1 MTEEPSVNPV
11 QEDLRERLHA
21 AIPGGAH
28 TYAKGDDQWPANAP
42 ALLVRGQGC
51 RVWDAE
57 GNEFLEYGM
66 GLRAVGLGHA
76 YPAVVSAAEAALREG
91 SNFTRPAM
99 VELECAEAFLDIV
112 SGADMVKFTKDGSS
126 ANTAAVKLA
135 RASTGRDLV
144 VLCSHHPFFSYDDWF
159 IGTTAI
165 DAGIPAAVADLTLT
179 FPYNDLPSL
188 ELLFA
193 EHPGRIACVVLEP
206 EREEPPLDGFLQ
218 GIADLCHREGA
229 VFALDEMITGFRWR
243 LGGAQAEYGVVPDLS
258 TFGKAMANG
267 FAVSA
272 LAGRRELMERGG
284 IRHEGPRVFL
294 LSTTHGAETHGL
306 AAAIATMDVY
316 REHDVIGHM
325 HEVGRLLRTEVEA
338 AIAAAGVEDFVGV
351 GGRDSNLGYRTFDQE
366 GQPSQPFRT
375 LFLQELVR
383 GGVLAPSFVVSYAHD
398 EQAVRQTVA
407 AVADALAVYRRA
419 LDEGVERYL
428 VGPPVKPVYRRFN

>member
-1 MTEEPSVNPV
+1 MTEEPSGSSV

-57 GNEFLEYGM
+57 GNEFVEYGM

-76 YPAVVSAAEAALREG
+76 YPAVVNAAEAALRDG
-91 SNFTRPAM
+91 SNFTRPAL

-159 IGTTAI
+159 IGTTSI

-179 FPYNDLPSL
+179 FPYNDLASL
-188 ELLFA
+188 ERLFA

-206 EREEPPLDGFLQ
+206 EREESPLDGFLQ
-218 GIADLCHREGA
+218 GVADLCHREGA
-229 VFALDEMITGFRWR
+229 VLVLDEMITGFRWR

-272 LAGRRELMERGG
+272 LAGRRDLMERGG
-284 IRHEGPRVFL
+284 IRGEGPRVFL

-316 REHDVIGHM
+316 RERDVIGRL

-351 GGRDSNLGYRTFDQE
+351 GGRDSNLGYRTLDQD
-366 GQPSQPFRT
+366 GRPSQPFRT

-383 GGVLAPSFVVSYAHD
+383 GGILAPSFVVSYAHD
-398 EQAVRQTVA
+398 EEAVQQTVA

-419 LDEGVERYL
+419 LDDGVERYL
-428 VGPPVKPVYRRFN
+428 VGPSVKPVYRRFN

>member
-1 MTEEPSVNPV
+1 VNEDALERPA

-21 AIPGGAH
+21 AIPGGSH

-57 GNEFLEYGM
+57 GNEFVEYGM

-76 YPAVVSAAEAALREG
+76 YPAVVSAAESALRDG
-91 SNFTRPAM
+91 SNFTRPAL

-112 SGADMVKFTKDGSS
+112 AGADMVKFTKDGSS

-159 IGTTAI
+159 IGTTPI
-165 DAGIPAAVADLTLT
+165 DAGIPAAVAELTLT
-179 FPYNDLPSL
+179 FPYNDLAAL
-188 ELLFA
+188 ERLFA
-193 EHPGRIACVVLEP
+193 EHPGEIACVVLEP
-206 EREEPPLDGFLQ
+206 ERDEPPLGGFLQ
-218 GIADLCHREGA
+218 GIADLCRREGA
-229 VFALDEMITGFRWR
+229 VFVLDEMITGFRWK

-306 AAAIATMDVY
+306 AAAIATMGVY
-316 REHDVIGHM
+316 REQDVIGRL
-325 HEVGRLLRTEVEA
+325 HEVGRLLRTQVEE
-338 AIAAAGVEDFVGV
+338 AIAAAGLDDFVGV
-351 GGRDSNLGYRTFDQE
+351 GGRDSNLAYRTLDQE
-366 GQPSQPFRT
+366 GKPSQPFRT
-375 LFLQELVR
+375 LFMQELVR
-383 GGVLAPSFVVSYAHD
+383 GGILAPSFVVSYAHD
-398 EQAVRQTVA
+398 EDAVRQTVE
-407 AVADALAVYRRA
+407 AVAAALAVYRRA

-428 VGPPVKPVYRRFN
+428 VGPSVKPVYRRFN